1 MKLLRSRRILQKT
14 SLRNTDGCVLWTLLR
29 RPRRRS
35 VRPRLLL
42 MVQSSIHQ
50 RTLFYLRHIPLLLF
64 LLLNLTVNLPIVSW
78 LWGRGLVP
86 CWLTRRRGRAA
97 SSCWRLGAGVM
108 RGVWLGHGDLC
119 RLQTSKGSWNVWRSR
134 KEMRCLTSILTCFP
148 VRIPFFDAP
157 AWRTCCWCYIYIYVY
172 ICINRGPPSYIWVT
186 ALFQTHEYLLHECF
200 NHSNVT
206 SSPLHLCMA
215 TTLVIITR
223 MTNAVV
229 PATTYTYIHRSSD
242 GGGLKVKVSSSRE
255 QGGFSAWLQMF
266 SCVGASVF
274 SLLVSVSCRSSAEE
288 NKFNHRWR
296 EGWTAWY

>member
-86 CWLTRRRGRAA
+86 RWLTKRRGRAA
-97 SSCWRLGAGVM
+97 SSCWRLGADVM

-172 ICINRGPPSYIWVT
+172 ICINRGPPPHIFE
-186 ALFQTHEYLLHECF
+186 LRPCF
-200 NHSNVT
+200 RPMNIYCMNVSITVT
-206 SSPLHLCMA
+206 SPAHLYIFAWRQHLWLSPGWQ
-215 TTLVIITR
+215 T
-223 MTNAVV
+223 
-229 PATTYTYIHRSSD
+229 P
-242 GGGLKVKVSSSRE
+242 SSRQRRTHTSIDLLTVE
-255 QGGFSAWLQMF
+255 DWRLKSHLQ
-266 SCVGASVF
+266 
-274 SLLVSVSCRSSAEE
+274 E
-288 NKFNHRWR
+288 NKEVSQHDCRCS
-296 EGWTAWY
+296 AV